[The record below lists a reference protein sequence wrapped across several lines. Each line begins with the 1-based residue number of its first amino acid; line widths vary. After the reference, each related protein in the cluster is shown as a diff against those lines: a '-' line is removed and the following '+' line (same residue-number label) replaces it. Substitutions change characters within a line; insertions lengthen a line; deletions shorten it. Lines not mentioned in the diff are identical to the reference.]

1 MMSGSVAE
9 QADDTEV
16 VVGLEAEPLHGETRD
31 PPGAQARDLAQLPG
45 AGRAHRRHALDRLEG
60 SDGRVEHALGQF
72 DGAFLR
78 EVPGGLDQ
86 VGPGLR
92 AKVGWLQHESPR
104 ACFFNWAARLGVS
117 AWLRAGEAHGVGAH
131 AGEDPAGY
139 QWLPSLGGLRAAP
152 EVPLAATAL
161 GRQSALTNADCWAAS
176 GVFGQSVARPE
187 AIRGRRP
194 TWRPHGCNVTM
205 KREPF
210 PTRSADSASVRA
222 GRSRLP
228 AETPGTSRTRGPGK
242 TKGSATCIANPLI
255 SMAPR
260 PGLEPGTYG
269 LTVRRS
275 TD

>member
-1 MMSGSVAE
+1 MAVKATGCSANATRLLVLAGFLCVPLTRKLPVSSVRTAMMSGSVAE

-16 VVGLEAEPLHGETRD
+16 VLGLEAEPLHGEARD
-31 PPGAQARDLAQLPG
+31 PPGAQVLDLAQLPE
-45 AGRAHRRHALDRLEG
+45 AGRAHRRHARNGFE
-60 SDGRVEHALGQF
+60 GRVENALGQF

-86 VGPGLR
+86 VGLGLR

-117 AWLRAGEAHGVGAH
+117 AWLRAGKAHGVGAH

-187 AIRGRRP
+187 AIEAVGPLGDRTGA
-194 TWRPHGCNVTM
+194 M
-205 KREPF
+205 
-210 PTRSADSASVRA
+210 
-222 GRSRLP
+222 SR
-228 AETPGTSRTRGPGK
+228 
-242 TKGSATCIANPLI
+242 
-255 SMAPR
+255 
-260 PGLEPGTYG
+260 
-269 LTVRRS
+269 
-275 TD
+275 